1 MEHNQPRLILPKSPV
16 SSISEKQ
23 KYRWT
28 IGYCFL
34 LIFSG
39 FLVNTP
45 QEIIT
50 GLWTI
55 LISPA
60 NLLTDYIRIANLGAA
75 LVNSGSLTLI
85 NTLLA
90 KKLGVKMNGPLTAAL
105 YTMCGF
111 SFFGKNLYNSLPIL
125 IGVWL
130 YSRWEKKDFA
140 NFFIISLF
148 GTSLAPAVSELSFD
162 LDFPVPIGIC
172 LGIAVGV
179 LIGFILPTLSV
190 HFLSFHQGF
199 SLYNIGFTAGI
210 IGMLLTGVLR
220 IFHYEVT
227 TVSQVS
233 SGNNLFLAT
242 LLYVSY
248 LWLFLIGF
256 FSNKKSL
263 THLKQIFQS
272 SGKLISDFI
281 LLDGYGATMMNM
293 AILGVCTTTYV
304 LLIGGNLSG
313 PVIGGIYTVVGFG
326 AYGAHIKNSFPIIL
340 GVYLIVLF
348 TGQNPAET
356 TFLLTALFGTTL
368 APIAGFYGIIWGI
381 IAGMLHTSLVSNVGF
396 LHGGLNL
403 YNNGFS
409 GGFVAAFMVPIL
421 DSLYQRR
428 KELKNARRTSKS

>member
-1 MEHNQPRLILPKSPV
+1 MEKKQSHVILPKPSAPSV
-16 SSISEKQ
+16 SEEQ
-23 KYRWT
+23 KYLWT
-28 IGYCFL
+28 IGYCIL
-34 LIFSG
+34 LIFAG
-39 FLVNTP
+39 FFVNTP
-45 QEIIT
+45 QEIFS
-50 GLWTI
+50 GLWKI
-55 LISPA
+55 LASPS
-60 NLLTDYIRIANLGAA
+60 NLLTDYIHITNLGAA

-90 KKLGVKMNGPLTAAL
+90 KKLGVKINGPTTAAL

-125 IGVWL
+125 IGTWL
-130 YSRWEKKDFA
+130 YSRWEKKDFS

-148 GTSLAPAVSELSFD
+148 GTSLAPAVSELSFG
-162 LDFPVPIGIC
+162 LDFPLPIGMG
-172 LGIAVGV
+172 LGIFTGI
-179 LIGFILPTLSV
+179 LIGFILPPLSV

-220 IFHYEVT
+220 IFHYEIT

-233 SGNNLFLAT
+233 SGNNGFLAF
-242 LLYVSY
+242 LLYASY

-256 FSNKKSL
+256 FSNKKSFCR
-263 THLKQIFQS
+263 LKNIFQS

-293 AILGVCTTTYV
+293 AILGVFTTTYV
-304 LLIGGNLSG
+304 LLVGGNLSG

-326 AYGAHIKNSFPIIL
+326 AYGAHIRNSFPIVL
-340 GVYLIVLF
+340 GVYLITVF
-348 TGQNPAET
+348 SGQDPAET
-356 TFLLTALFGTTL
+356 TILLAALFGTTL
-368 APIAGFYGIIWGI
+368 SPIAGFYGIFWGM
-381 IAGMLHTSLVSNVGF
+381 IAGMLHASLVSNVGF

-428 KELKNARRTSKS
+428 KEFNHARRTSKS